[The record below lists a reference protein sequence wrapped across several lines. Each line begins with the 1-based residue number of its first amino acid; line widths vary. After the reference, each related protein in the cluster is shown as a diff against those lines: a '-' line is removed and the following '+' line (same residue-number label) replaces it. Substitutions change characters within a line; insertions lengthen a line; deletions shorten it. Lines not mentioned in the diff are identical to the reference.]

1 MLKKL
6 RLRQKKKMIFLKKR
20 KRVVAQSYFVDFFV
34 LLMSFEGTLKNAPY
48 FFKFQGNSYCKT

>member
-1 MLKKL
+1 MV
-6 RLRQKKKMIFLKKR
+6 FLKKR